1 MSKLRHQHRRGTQ
14 RKLKK
19 AAALNL
25 VSLMDIFTILVFFL
39 MVNSSEVEVLQTSSK
54 IELPDS
60 TSEKR
65 PDNQLVISVSA
76 DDVVVQGRPVAR
88 VTDAMVSNE
97 NVIDGLKQE
106 LDYQAQRKGIVP
118 EGGHEITIMG
128 DRELPYALL
137 KKIMLTCQSSEF
149 ARISLAVNQ
158 VPGEAD
164 LPLGN
169 ESGPGTADTAL
180 PETAGLN
187 RTGREA

>member
-1 MSKLRHQHRRGTQ
+1 MSKLRHQHRRGVQ
-14 RKLKK
+14 RKFKK

-88 VTDAMVSNE
+88 VADAMVSKE

-106 LDYQAQRKGIVP
+106 LDYQAQRKGVIP

-137 KKIMLTCQSSEF
+137 KKIMLTCQSSDF

-158 VPGEAD
+158 LPGGAEPPTGTVPDPA
-164 LPLGN
+164 
-169 ESGPGTADTAL
+169 AAAAAV
-180 PETAGLN
+180 PETAAIN
-187 RTGREA
+187 RPGRDA